1 MKTLF
6 SVILISTFCIG
17 FQASAQNTKTDK
29 TEEFDVNGLQVILKQ
44 TPKEVIS
51 ARLFIRGGT
60 ANYSVAKEGI
70 ENVTLQLMIEGGTK
84 SLSKA
89 AYKTAAEKLGT
100 QLDAKTQL
108 DFGTISMTCVK
119 SYWNESWTLFS
130 EAIIHPALG
139 ETEFNL
145 LKEQLIS
152 DAKQME
158 GDPDEYLVN
167 LSKKV
172 AFPGQD
178 YIKVTTG
185 TEKSLT
191 ALTLLDAQNYYA
203 KTIGKKRCFLVVVGN
218 ISKEELTQKIKESL
232 DKMPIG
238 TAPTIQKIVKTAPK
252 QTAFMEDRDIAT
264 NYIRGIISA
273 PKANSKEGV
282 ATKIAMSILYDRFF
296 TELRTKRSLSYAPA
310 AFYVESAVTSPY
322 SVLYIT
328 TTKPKESIQVMVDE
342 INAVKKYG
350 FKNEELINKRQDFL
364 TNYYLTLETTGSQAD
379 ALGLAQIQGNWRQV
393 DALNKA
399 VTETTLKELNTTFDT
414 YSNRIIW
421 TYLGKKEAV
430 KDTDFKQPNKK

>member
-1 MKTLF
+1 
-6 SVILISTFCIG
+6 
-17 FQASAQNTKTDK
+17 
-29 TEEFDVNGLQVILKQ
+29 
-44 TPKEVIS
+44 
-51 ARLFIRGGT
+51 
-60 ANYSVAKEGI
+60 
-70 ENVTLQLMIEGGTK
+70 
-84 SLSKA
+84 
-89 AYKTAAEKLGT
+89 
-100 QLDAKTQL
+100 
-108 DFGTISMTCVK
+108 
-119 SYWNESWTLFS
+119 
-130 EAIIHPALG
+130 
-139 ETEFNL
+139 
-145 LKEQLIS
+145 
-152 DAKQME
+152 
-158 GDPDEYLVN
+158 
-167 LSKKV
+167 
-172 AFPGQD
+172 
-178 YIKVTTG
+178 
-185 TEKSLT
+185 
-191 ALTLLDAQNYYA
+191 
-203 KTIGKKRCFLVVVGN
+203 
-218 ISKEELTQKIKESL
+218 
-232 DKMPIG
+232 
-238 TAPTIQKIVKTAPK
+238 
-252 QTAFMEDRDIAT
+252 MEDRDIAT